1 MSLGLR
7 QGSGKVRL
15 SAISHSATFKNQ
27 SRVADAIEN
36 AMEEAIDQGT
46 SVAHPPIARTERA
59 VTMAHRALAE
69 VVRLPGAAL
78 LSVAFA
84 DSEGK
89 PLGALTFERH
99 ARAELL
105 SGAWI
110 PAARRSRYFA
120 RLASECCTCGCE
132 LSVHDCLEG
141 DASCA
146 RSPELA
152 EAIGRSLLR

>member
-1 MSLGLR
+1 MSDSARLR
-7 QGSGKVRL
+7 LIPGGDGS
-15 SAISHSATFKNQ
+15 
-27 SRVADAIEN
+27 SRGRN
-36 AMEEAIDQGT
+36 PRRRPG
-46 SVAHPPIARTERA
+46 PA
-59 VTMAHRALAE
+59 VLL
-69 VVRLPGAAL
+69 VLFYAL
-78 LSVAFA
+78 LFA
-84 DSEGK
+84 AGLWLIRAKTRTQSGGGRPVEATL
-89 PLGALTFERH
+89 PAAERH

-120 RLASECCTCGCE
+120 RLASECCTCGCD

-152 EAIGRSLLR
+152 EAIGRSLMR

>member
-1 MSLGLR
+1 MSDSARLRLIPGGDAPGGRRRGHDRRRPGPAVLLVLLYALLFAAGLWLIR
-7 QGSGKVRL
+7 
-15 SAISHSATFKNQ
+15 
-27 SRVADAIEN
+27 
-36 AMEEAIDQGT
+36 
-46 SVAHPPIARTERA
+46 ARTHAQNARRA
-59 VTMAHRALAE
+59 RPTEAASPAAGHR
-69 VVRLPGAAL
+69 
-78 LSVAFA
+78 
-84 DSEGK
+84 
-89 PLGALTFERH
+89 T
-99 ARAELL
+99 RAELL

-146 RSPELA
+146 RSPEFA